1 MSNLVVVVTGGSGGI
16 GKALIKKYLQ
26 EGCFV
31 ISADLEDTYDF
42 EDKNFSFLQCN
53 VESEDSVNG
62 LFEFILK
69 KYKRIDYFF
78 SNAGVLSL
86 GDENSSNIDWERNWK
101 IHLMSH
107 VFISRKLI
115 PILKKQKFGYF
126 LITASAAGL
135 LTHIDSITYSVTK
148 HSAIAFAEWIAI
160 NNREYSFHVS
170 VICPQAV
177 RTNMTK
183 GREKDV
189 AALDGMLEPDFLVE
203 KIQEGIDK
211 KQFLILPHPEVQI
224 YIEKKSSNYDKWL
237 SGMARLKKKLRIISE
252 IRKN

>member
-1 MSNLVVVVTGGSGGI
+1 MTNSVVVVTGGSGGI
-16 GKALIKKYLQ
+16 GQALIKKYLK
-26 EGCFV
+26 EECFV
-31 ISADLEDTYDF
+31 ISADLEKSTDF
-42 EDKNFSFLQCN
+42 DDKNFSFLRCN
-53 VESEDSVNG
+53 VECENSINN
-62 LFEFILK
+62 LFEFALN
-69 KYKRIDYFF
+69 KYSRIDYFF
-78 SNAGVLSL
+78 SNAGILSL
-86 GDENSSNIDWERNWK
+86 GDENSSNFDWEKNWK
-101 IHLMSH
+101 LHLMSH
-107 VFISRKLI
+107 VYVSRKLL
-115 PILKKQKFGYF
+115 PIFKKQKFGYF

-160 NNREYSFHVS
+160 NNREHDFHVS

-211 KQFLILPHPEVQI
+211 KQFLILPHPEVQN
-224 YIEKKSSNYDKWL
+224 YIDKKSFNYDKWIN
-237 SGMARLKKKLRIISE
+237 GMARLKQKIEDNK
-252 IRKN
+252 

>member
-31 ISADLEDTYDF
+31 ISTDLENTTNF
-42 EDKNFSFLQCN
+42 EHQNFSFFQCN
-53 VESEDSVNG
+53 VECENSIKN
-62 LFEFILK
+62 LFEFVLN
-69 KYKRIDYFF
+69 KYNKIDYFF
-78 SNAGVLSL
+78 SNAGILSL
-86 GDENSSNIDWERNWK
+86 GDENSSNLDWEKNWK
-101 IHLMSH
+101 LHLMSH
-107 VFISRKLI
+107 VFVSRKLL
-115 PILKKQKFGYF
+115 PIFKKQNFGYL

-160 NNREYSFHVS
+160 NNKEYSFHVS

-189 AALDGMLEPDFLVE
+189 AALDGMLEPDFLVK
-203 KIQEGIDK
+203 KILEGIDK
-211 KQFLILPHPEVQI
+211 KQFLILPHPEVQN
-224 YIEKKSSNYDKWL
+224 YIEKKSTNYDKWI
-237 SGMARLKKKLRIISE
+237 SVMARLKQKIEDNK
-252 IRKN
+252 

>member
-1 MSNLVVVVTGGSGGI
+1 MNNSVVVVTGGSGGI

-26 EGCFV
+26 EGSFV
-31 ISADLEDTYDF
+31 ISVDLENTTDF
-42 EDKNFSFLQCN
+42 KDKNFTFFQCD
-53 VESEDSVNG
+53 VEAENNIND
-62 LFEFILK
+62 LFKLILK
-69 KYKRIDYFF
+69 KHSRIDYFF
-78 SNAGVLSL
+78 SNAGILSL
-86 GDENSSNIDWERNWK
+86 GDENSSNFDWEKNWK
-101 IHLMSH
+101 LHLMSH
-107 VFISRKLI
+107 VFVSRKLL
-115 PILKKQKFGYF
+115 PIFKKQNFGYF

-148 HSAIAFAEWIAI
+148 HSTIAFAEWIAI
-160 NNREYSFHVS
+160 TNREYSFHVS

-211 KQFLILPHPEVQI
+211 KQFLILPHPEVQN

-237 SGMARLKKKLRIISE
+237 SGMARLKKNIEDNK
-252 IRKN
+252 

>member
-1 MSNLVVVVTGGSGGI
+1 MSNSVVVVTGGSGGI
-16 GKALIKKYLQ
+16 GKALIKKYLRDR
-26 EGCFV
+26 CLV
-31 ISADLEDTYDF
+31 ISADLKNTTDF
-42 EDKNFSFLQCN
+42 KDNNFSFFQCN
-53 VESEDSVNG
+53 VECEKSIND
-62 LFEFILK
+62 LFKFILK
-69 KYKRIDYFF
+69 KYSRIDYFF
-78 SNAGVLSL
+78 SNAGILSL
-86 GDENSSNIDWERNWK
+86 GDEKSNNFDWEKNWK
-101 IHLMSH
+101 LHLMSH
-107 VFISRKLI
+107 VFVSRKLL
-115 PILKKQKFGYF
+115 PIFKKQKFGYF

-160 NNREYSFHVS
+160 NNREYNFHVS

-211 KQFLILPHPEVQI
+211 KQFLILPHSEVQN
-224 YIEKKSSNYDKWL
+224 YIEKKSSNYDKWI
-237 SGMARLKKKLRIISE
+237 SGMARLKQKIEDNK
-252 IRKN
+252 

>member
-1 MSNLVVVVTGGSGGI
+1 MSNSVVVVTGGSGGI
-16 GKALIKKYLQ
+16 GQALVKKYLQ

-31 ISADLEDTYDF
+31 ISADLEKTTDF
-42 EDKNFSFLQCN
+42 DEKNFSFLQCN
-53 VESEDSVNG
+53 VECENSINN
-62 LFEFILK
+62 LFEFVLK
-69 KYKRIDYFF
+69 KYSKIDYFF
-78 SNAGVLSL
+78 SNAGILSL
-86 GDENSSNIDWERNWK
+86 GDENSSNFDWEKNWK
-101 IHLMSH
+101 LHLMSH
-107 VFISRKLI
+107 VFVSRKLL
-115 PILKKQKFGYF
+115 PIFKKQKFGYL

-160 NNREYSFHVS
+160 NNREHDFHVS

-189 AALDGMLEPDFLVE
+189 ASVDGMLEPDFLVE

-211 KQFLILPHPEVQI
+211 KQFLILPHPEVQN
-224 YIEKKSSNYDKWL
+224 YIDKKSSNYDKWI
-237 SGMARLKKKLRIISE
+237 SGMARLKQKIEDNK
-252 IRKN
+252 

>member
-1 MSNLVVVVTGGSGGI
+1 MSNSVVVVTGGSGGI

-31 ISADLEDTYDF
+31 ISTDLENTTNF
-42 EDKNFSFLQCN
+42 EHQNFSFFKCN
-53 VESEDSVNG
+53 VECENSINN
-62 LFEFILK
+62 LFEFVLN
-69 KYKRIDYFF
+69 KYTKIDYFF
-78 SNAGVLSL
+78 SNAGILSL
-86 GDENSSNIDWERNWK
+86 GDENSSNLDWEKNWK
-101 IHLMSH
+101 LHLMSH
-107 VFISRKLI
+107 VFVSRKLL
-115 PILKKQKFGYF
+115 PIFKTQNFGYL

-160 NNREYSFHVS
+160 NNREHDFHVS

-211 KQFLILPHPEVQI
+211 KQFLILPHPEVQN
-224 YIEKKSSNYDKWL
+224 YIDNKTSNYDKWI
-237 SGMARLKKKLRIISE
+237 SGMARLKQKIEDNK
-252 IRKN
+252 

>member
-1 MSNLVVVVTGGSGGI
+1 MDNSVVVVTGGSGGI
-16 GKALIKKYLQ
+16 GQALIKKHLR

-31 ISADLEDTYDF
+31 ISADLENTTDLH
-42 EDKNFSFLQCN
+42 DKNFSFLECN
-53 VESEDSVNG
+53 VECEKSINN
-62 LFEFILK
+62 LFEFVLK
-69 KYKRIDYFF
+69 KYRKIDYFF
-78 SNAGVLSL
+78 SNAGILSL
-86 GDENSSNIDWERNWK
+86 GDENSSNFDWEKNWK
-101 IHLMSH
+101 LHLMSH
-107 VFISRKLI
+107 VFVSRKLL
-115 PILKKQKFGYF
+115 PIFKKQKFGYL

-160 NNREYSFHVS
+160 NNREHDFHVS

-189 AALDGMLEPDFLVE
+189 ASVDGMLEPDVLVE

-211 KQFLILPHPEVQI
+211 KQFLILPHPEVQN
-224 YIEKKSSNYDKWL
+224 YIDKKSSNYDKWI
-237 SGMARLKKKLRIISE
+237 SGMARLKQKIEDNK
-252 IRKN
+252 